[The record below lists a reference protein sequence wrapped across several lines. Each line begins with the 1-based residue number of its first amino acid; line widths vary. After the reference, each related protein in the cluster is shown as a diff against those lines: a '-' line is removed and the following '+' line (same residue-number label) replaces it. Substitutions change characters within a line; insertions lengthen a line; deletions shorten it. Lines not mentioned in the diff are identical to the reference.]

1 MPLAKKVAAEFVGTF
16 ILILMFAVVSKL
28 GSFIHSFTGQL
39 GVEARQT
46 YGEGLEGRQ
55 RVPVVHGEHAP
66 LDLAE
71 LQDHRVIVRRRRQR
85 RWGPEACGCVFAGAI
100 SWKFLTEDTVTRP
113 RKLRHQDCV
122 ELVASPFPTRH
133 LLVADFPRPP
143 RPRRTGSCP
152 GPWSCPR
159 WRTWRKR
166 KLRCCGRTRRT
177 ASGGALSVA
186 STVVADAQ
194 HGGAEGLVGVA
205 AAAVRGW

>member
-1 MPLAKKVAAEFVGTF
+1 MLKSPPQADAHDDEQQEREMPLAKKVAAEFVGTF

-85 RWGPEACGCVFAGAI
+85 YRWPHRSFSDG
-100 SWKFLTEDTVTRP
+100 
-113 RKLRHQDCV
+113 
-122 ELVASPFPTRH
+122 
-133 LLVADFPRPP
+133 
-143 RPRRTGSCP
+143 
-152 GPWSCPR
+152 WS
-159 WRTWRKR
+159 
-166 KLRCCGRTRRT
+166 
-177 ASGGALSVA
+177 SSLSLP
-186 STVVADAQ
+186 SFF
-194 HGGAEGLVGVA
+194 
-205 AAAVRGW
+205 